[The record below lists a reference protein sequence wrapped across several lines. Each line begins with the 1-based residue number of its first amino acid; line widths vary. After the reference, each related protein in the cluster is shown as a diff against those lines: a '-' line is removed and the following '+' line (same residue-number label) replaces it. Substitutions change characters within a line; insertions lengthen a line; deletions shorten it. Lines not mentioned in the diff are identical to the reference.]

1 MFDYHIHSNVSHD
14 AYDSPVRVAMAA
26 KEKGFAEICFT
37 EHQEID
43 YPYPEEGMV
52 TLDDALY
59 DRELRKAR
67 ERVPGIGIK
76 KGVEVSLMP
85 GSLQKIAGYIGSRE
99 FDFVIASQHTIKEK
113 DPYFGDSF
121 EGKTL
126 RQAQREYLEEM
137 LFDLEHYEDF
147 DVAGHIGYLDKY
159 LPNID
164 SLKEKTPFEYR
175 DFPDLLDAILK
186 SVILR
191 GKGIDVN
198 TSNYSVYEWPTPIK
212 SVLKRFYELGGEVVT
227 VGSDAHV
234 ADKVGWRFADA
245 AEYMKECGARY
256 VCRFSG
262 RVPEFVPL
270 EKF

>member
-1 MFDYHIHSNVSHD
+1 
-14 AYDSPVRVAMAA
+14 
-26 KEKGFAEICFT
+26 
-37 EHQEID
+37 
-43 YPYPEEGMV
+43 
-52 TLDDALY
+52 
-59 DRELRKAR
+59 
-67 ERVPGIGIK
+67 
-76 KGVEVSLMP
+76 
-85 GSLQKIAGYIGSRE
+85 
-99 FDFVIASQHTIKEK
+99 
-113 DPYFGDSF
+113 
-121 EGKTL
+121 
-126 RQAQREYLEEM
+126 M

-191 GKGIDVN
+191 GKGIEVN

-234 ADKVGWRFADA
+234 ADKDVYKRQSLRRGNQCSERQSTACLLCLLWTSIYWRIL
-245 AEYMKECGARY
+245 M
-256 VCRFSG
+256 
-262 RVPEFVPL
+262 L
-270 EKF
+270 

>member
-1 MFDYHIHSNVSHD
+1 MNTV
-14 AYDSPVRVAMAA
+14 
-26 KEKGFAEICFT
+26 
-37 EHQEID
+37 
-43 YPYPEEGMV
+43 
-52 TLDDALY
+52 
-59 DRELRKAR
+59 
-67 ERVPGIGIK
+67 
-76 KGVEVSLMP
+76 
-85 GSLQKIAGYIGSRE
+85 
-99 FDFVIASQHTIKEK
+99 
-113 DPYFGDSF
+113 
-121 EGKTL
+121 
-126 RQAQREYLEEM
+126 
-137 LFDLEHYEDF
+137 
-147 DVAGHIGYLDKY
+147 
-159 LPNID
+159 
-164 SLKEKTPFEYR
+164 

-191 GKGIDVN
+191 GKGIEVN

>member
-26 KEKGFAEICFT
+26 KEKGLAEICFT

-43 YPYPEEGMV
+43 YPYPDEGMV
-52 TLDDALY
+52 LLDDMLY
-59 DRELRKAR
+59 DRELRKAQ

-85 GSLQKIAGYIGSRE
+85 DSLQKIAGYVGSRE

-126 RQAQREYLEEM
+126 RQAQGEYLEEM
-137 LFDLEHYEDF
+137 LFDLGHYEDF
-147 DVAGHIGYLDKY
+147 DVVGHIGYLDKY

-164 SLKEKTPFEYR
+164 SLEEKTPFEYR

-191 GKGIDVN
+191 GKGIEVN
-198 TSNYSVYEWPTPIK
+198 TSNYSVYEWPTPAK

-227 VGSDAHV
+227 IGSDAHM
-234 ADKVGWRFADA
+234 ADRVGWRFADA
-245 AEYMKECGARY
+245 VEYMKECGARY
-256 VCRFSG
+256 VCKFSG
-262 RVPEFVPL
+262 RVPEFVPF